1 MTTRW
6 PITTILLLILS
17 SPVRAEGVQLV
28 YGGTPEAKSQYRM
41 VMEGSTTVYVGDRTK
56 KSAIKTEMYLT
67 QSVIGVNEGV
77 IELMTKID
85 SGKINV
91 NGQTTPLP
99 YIGQELKTG
108 MKKNGEVVYADTIVP
123 LDLKSMQLTFPTEP
137 VDVGY
142 EWENKIEPTTQ
153 VPVTLTATYK
163 VLGVEKVKGRDCVK
177 IASSVRSQKDST
189 IKGLSLD
196 VKADGNIYFAH
207 AEGKMM
213 KNDVRSSMNMILK
226 RVVNNVEERIITK
239 MEMNME
245 MEHLD

>member
-1 MTTRW
+1 
-6 PITTILLLILS
+6 
-17 SPVRAEGVQLV
+17 
-28 YGGTPEAKSQYRM
+28 
-41 VMEGSTTVYVGDRTK
+41 
-56 KSAIKTEMYLT
+56 
-67 QSVIGVNEGV
+67 
-77 IELMTKID
+77 
-85 SGKINV
+85 
-91 NGQTTPLP
+91 
-99 YIGQELKTG
+99 
-108 MKKNGEVVYADTIVP
+108 
-123 LDLKSMQLTFPTEP
+123 
-137 VDVGY
+137 
-142 EWENKIEPTTQ
+142 
-153 VPVTLTATYK
+153 VTLTATYK

-207 AEGKMM
+207 QEGKMM